1 MYCDMTSQAGPHW
14 AWKAGEAW
22 LVDDQCS
29 SKAVLLR
36 TNLWLPGARMSGRG
50 S

>member
-1 MYCDMTSQAGPHW
+1 MSQAGPHL

-29 SKAVLLR
+29 SKSNASQNELMV
-36 TNLWLPGARMSGRG
+36 ARGNDEWKR
-50 S
+50 